1 MAVLGRSGK
10 SDQAGSFFNT
20 SSAIGRFS
28 VLQGVLGSKS
38 APRAVEILL
47 AILIAI
53 ILARLF
59 ISLFAPLPLP
69 KGEVVASA
77 PSAAPAAPVVVK
89 SPFPALAVELEAV
102 VEPTEDVVE
111 TSLDL
116 TLKGAT
122 VWPDQEGA
130 SATIRTPDGQQ
141 KRFSIGDTIVPG
153 VTLEA
158 VYADQAIIN
167 SNGARESLRFESK
180 VTIDEL
186 ADESQEPIRPHGRRD
201 PNAPPAAV
209 TAESIGRLSSIL
221 RVAPG
226 MNSNGNLVVE
236 LYAAQDRSSFSA
248 LGFEDGDR
256 LVSINGAPAPT
267 NPAALSAALNQI
279 QREDNVAVVVE
290 RNGED
295 IPLRISLPDLLGIE

>member
-10 SDQAGSFFNT
+10 SDHAGSFFNT
-20 SSAIGRFS
+20 SDLIGRFS
-28 VLQGVLGSKS
+28 VLQTVIGSKS
-38 APRAVEILL
+38 APRVVEIVL

-53 ILARLF
+53 VLAKLF

-69 KGEVVASA
+69 KGEVVASV
-77 PSAAPAAPVVVK
+77 PSAAPAAAVIVK
-89 SPFPALAVELEAV
+89 SPFPAVAVELAPV
-102 VEPTEDVVE
+102 IEPTEDVAE

-122 VWPDQEGA
+122 VWPSQEGA

-141 KRFSIGDTIVPG
+141 KRFGIGDTIVPG

-167 SNGARESLRFESK
+167 SNGVRESLRFESK
-180 VTIDEL
+180 MTVDTLVDEP
-186 ADESQEPIRPHGRRD
+186 QEPIRPHGRRD
-201 PNAPPAAV
+201 PDAPPTSV
-209 TAESIGRLSSIL
+209 TSESIGRLSSVL

-226 MNSNGNLVVE
+226 MNSSGELVVE
-236 LYAAQDRSSFSA
+236 LYAARDRSSFSA

-267 NPAALSAALNQI
+267 NPVALSDALNRI
-279 QREDNVAVVVE
+279 QQEENVAVVVE

-295 IPLRISLPDLLGIE
+295 IPLRISLPDLFGN